1 MKALRDEQE
10 RWECEKRALV
20 GKYMRAFQPSD
31 HVEGDVVNMA
41 DRGVDN
47 SGRCECE
54 KRVLVATLLK
64 PSNLPTMLKKRSST
78 WLTEQWIVQVG
89 GFFEK
94 VALVGN
100 YI

>member
-31 HVEGDVVNMA
+31 HVEGEVVNMA

-47 SGRCECE
+47 SGRWGLE
-54 KRVLVATLLK
+54 KR
-64 PSNLPTMLKKRSST
+64 
-78 WLTEQWIVQVG
+78 
-89 GFFEK
+89 
-94 VALVGN
+94 ALVGKYMRAFQPSDHVLEEDVVN
-100 YI
+100 KDR